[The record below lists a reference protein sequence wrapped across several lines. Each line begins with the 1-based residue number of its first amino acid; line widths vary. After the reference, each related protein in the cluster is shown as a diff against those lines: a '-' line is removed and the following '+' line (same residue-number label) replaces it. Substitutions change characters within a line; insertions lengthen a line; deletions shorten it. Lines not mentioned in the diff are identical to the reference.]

1 VAQATRA
8 PSPGAGACDPP
19 AARPPG
25 ARRPRWG
32 LDSHGG
38 PAPAPRARHE
48 VHAPAA
54 RRGPPGAA
62 GRATRG
68 PGGPAGRHP
77 STGCVGCRDTPG
89 RPGGLSPMGGV
100 DEDTPEEPR
109 RLTAAMARAAGEL
122 CGAILAGAPPGAV
135 VVPVGASRMAAEGW
149 GWRPRRVRTSSRRC
163 AWRRTQVPSWR
174 QRRPPWEAV
183 GPWGSSWGL
192 RRQAPPARRPDWRPW
207 SPSRLAYVRGR
218 PPDCS
223 RGSRGARICHASSRQ
238 AVVEAGR
245 CASRGV
251 SPGDGGVDHAAT
263 ELSPHDLP
271 FETASRVQQK
281 QRKEGYGKR
290 VWDLYNCDGE

>member
-19 AARPPG
+19 AMRPPG

-54 RRGPPGAA
+54 RRGLPGAA

-149 GWRPRRVRTSSRRC
+149 GWRPRRVRTSSRSC

-183 GPWGSSWGL
+183 GPWGQLLGP
-192 RRQAPPARRPDWRPW
+192 QAPGTASAPP
-207 SPSRLAYVRGR
+207 RLEAMESLAPRLCAGSAPGLFAGQQGR
-218 PPDCS
+218 
-223 RGSRGARICHASSRQ
+223 Q
-238 AVVEAGR
+238 
-245 CASRGV
+245 
-251 SPGDGGVDHAAT
+251 
-263 ELSPHDLP
+263 DLP
-271 FETASRVQQK
+271 RLVTASGRRGGALREQGRLSWRWRSRSCGDRAQSP
-281 QRKEGYGKR
+281 
-290 VWDLYNCDGE
+290 